1 MMLDTSL
8 RQTYIA
14 NEIKMVAATL
24 SSDLNLNI
32 QITTFSITK
41 NEGTTSTE
49 YSCSIELTVNGNLSK
64 IEVTSSVD

>member
-1 MMLDTSL
+1 MLDTSL

-14 NEIKMVAATL
+14 NEIKMVVATL

-32 QITTFSITK
+32 QITNFSINK